1 MDTQSPSSRPD
12 RWLERR
18 IERKGLRPRDAA
30 YVIAA
35 FWAVAVVVFGVL
47 ERIVDPKT
55 FHSVWLGMWWA
66 VETVTTVG
74 YGDIVPQQTV
84 GKVIGAFLMLGGL
97 SLLAVIT
104 AAITTGFVSRAE
116 AQGQRTRQDPV
127 MHKLDELAEELQAVK
142 AELEHLRS
150 ATGTDRRS

>member
-1 MDTQSPSSRPD
+1 M
-12 RWLERR
+12 ERR

-30 YVIAA
+30 YMIGA
-35 FWAVAVVVFGVL
+35 FWAAAVVVFGVL

-97 SLLAVIT
+97 SLLAVVT
-104 AAITTGFVSRAE
+104 AAITSGFVTRAQ
-116 AQGQRTRQDPV
+116 ARGRMTGHDPV
-127 MHKLDELAEELQAVK
+127 MQKLNELATELQEIK
-142 AELEHLRS
+142 AQLGHLRS
-150 ATGTDRRS
+150 GTGTDRPS